1 MIRWMLDMWRRRK
14 AEAHREWAHVP
25 NPEWAA
31 KRGTGR
37 EYW

>member
-1 MIRWMLDMWRRRK
+1 MIRAFIDWWRQRK

>member
-1 MIRWMLDMWRRRK
+1 MIRWIIDWWKKRK
-14 AEAHREWAHVP
+14 AEVLREWAHVP

-31 KRGTGR
+31 KRGGR

>member
-1 MIRWMLDMWRRRK
+1 MISWFKRMYRRWKWERQR
-14 AEAHREWAHVP
+14 AWAHVP

-37 EYW
+37 DYW